1 MQPVPYVCISLTDLV
16 LWFPAEVPRAADL
29 PQLLHAARP
38 RRREA
43 PLPLLLHH
51 DGARGRPLLPVVRLS
66 PPMFI
71 LIADMLAF
79 KMFKIA
85 KNLA

>member
-1 MQPVPYVCISLTDLV
+1 MQPVPYVRTSLTDLI
-16 LWFPAEVPRAADL
+16 LWLPAEVPRAADL

-51 DGARGRPLLPVVRLS
+51 HGARGRPLLALVRLS

-71 LIADMLAF
+71 MIACVICCDLIY
-79 KMFKIA
+79 IHC
-85 KNLA
+85 